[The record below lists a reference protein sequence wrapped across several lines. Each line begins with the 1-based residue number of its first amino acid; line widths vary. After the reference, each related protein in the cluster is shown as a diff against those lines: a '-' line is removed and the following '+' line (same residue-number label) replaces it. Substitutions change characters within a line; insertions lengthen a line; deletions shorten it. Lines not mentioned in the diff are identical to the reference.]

1 MIKQFAIIFGC
12 LLAGN
17 LLSLIPQM
25 PVPASI
31 WGLLILAVCLQTGI
45 VRPRAIETV
54 CNFLIRNMAFFF
66 IPPGVG
72 LMLYFNLIKEEW
84 LPITVAT
91 LVSFIL
97 VLISTGSCFQ
107 WFHKII
113 KGQQKH

>member
-17 LLSLIPQM
+17 LLSMLPFM

-31 WGLLILAVCLQTGI
+31 WGLIILTLCLESGA
-45 VRPRAIETV
+45 VRPKSVDTV
-54 CNFLIRNMAFFF
+54 CDFLIKNMAFFF

-72 LMLYFNLIKEEW
+72 LMLYFNLIKAEW

-97 VLISTGSCFQ
+97 VLIITGTCFQ

-113 KGQQKH
+113 KGRQKH